1 MAAMVTISEGLET
14 EGQHF
19 IGLDLDCC
27 LRLSFCELSH
37 KLTISCSTSLIM
49 APKKAPALTEAN
61 INHLIQERI
70 YEAIVAERERVRNEN
85 NLEVP
90 PPAPTP
96 ASATDPAANS
106 APGSA
111 AGLATGTAT

>member
-1 MAAMVTISEGLET
+1 
-14 EGQHF
+14 
-19 IGLDLDCC
+19 
-27 LRLSFCELSH
+27 
-37 KLTISCSTSLIM
+37 M

-70 YEAIVAERERVRNEN
+70 DEAIAAERERVQNEN

-90 PPAPTP
+90 PLAPTP
-96 ASATDPAANS
+96 APTTDPTTNP

-111 AGLATGTAT
+111 ASLYAETA